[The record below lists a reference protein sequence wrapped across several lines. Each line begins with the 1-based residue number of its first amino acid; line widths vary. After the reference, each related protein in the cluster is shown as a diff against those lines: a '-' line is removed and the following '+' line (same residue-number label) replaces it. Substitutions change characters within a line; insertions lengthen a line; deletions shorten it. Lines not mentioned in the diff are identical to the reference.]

1 MNLIKPNR
9 TEYAKV
15 RVPSDQLLG
24 GQHFA
29 ATYAAEHVAGGEF
42 VIGAAFA
49 AWGASPM
56 AVLMGLVIGNLL
68 AVLSWAWV
76 CAPVAVRARLTL
88 YEYLTRMAGVGFVRV
103 FNVVNGVIF
112 LVIAGGMMTISAQA
126 IQGAMGLPAQMNW
139 YPDDAIFVVLV
150 GLVGAVVVLISL
162 MGFRQLTNFA
172 RYVSPYL
179 FVIFGVCTLASFPI
193 LWQAGRSA
201 NLGFGEIFSAYVWTS
216 SGEKS
221 LSMWHIA
228 AFTWGL
234 NLPLHLGLADMST
247 LRFAKKWQYGYHSV
261 WACYGGHFVAWVG
274 AGMLGAGS
282 AMLIGTSVHELDI
295 GGVVVPILGVA
306 GVLAVVLASIT
317 TAVPSLYRAA
327 LAFDALWHVGFAK
340 TVLLL
345 GVLTTAVACFPL
357 IFLKWLDLMAYFNI
371 VMAPVGAMIAAE
383 HFILARLG
391 VRPFW
396 HDGGAYN
403 MRAVMTWLFGLV
415 LAVGLFTSGVHLFF
429 IFIPVW
435 FLCVVFYVLMAY
447 PKAQKQST
455 PLPLLHD
462 AAYGVDEY
470 ISVWQPRQPKRTFG
484 RFVVLMAMLL
494 MCLPLYVVEP
504 AEMLGVFQL
513 GLFVLS
519 VLYFV
524 MVGHQM
530 MREKHSKFKP

>member
-1 MNLIKPNR
+1 MKPSQS
-9 TEYAKV
+9 EYTNV
-15 RVPSDQLLG
+15 RVPSDKLLG
-24 GQHFA
+24 GSHFA

-56 AVLMGLVIGNLL
+56 AVLVGLVMGNLL

-88 YEYLTRMAGVGFVRV
+88 YEYLSRTAGVGFVRV
-103 FNVVNGVIF
+103 FNVVNGLIF

-126 IQGAMGLPAQMNW
+126 IQGIIGQPPQMNW
-139 YPDDAIFVVLV
+139 YPSSMLFVILV
-150 GLVGAVVVLISL
+150 GFVGLMVVLISL

-179 FVIFGVCTLASFPI
+179 FVIFVVCALASLPI
-193 LWQAGRSA
+193 LWQSGKQSG
-201 NLGFGEIFSAYVWTS
+201 LSFGEIFSTYLWTPS
-216 SGEKS
+216 SDNRS

-228 AFTWGL
+228 VFTWGL
-234 NLPLHLGLADMST
+234 NLPLHLGLGDMST
-247 LRFAKKWQYGYHSV
+247 LRFAKKWRYGYHSV

-282 AMLIGTSVHELDI
+282 AILLGVSVHELDI
-295 GGVVVPILGVA
+295 GGVVVPILGLA
-306 GVLAVVLASIT
+306 GVLAVVLASVT

-327 LAFDALWHVGFAK
+327 LAFDALWHLGFTK

-345 GVLTTAVACFPL
+345 GVLTTAVACLPL

-371 VMAPVGAMIAAE
+371 VMAPVGAIIACE
-383 HFILARLG
+383 HFILPRLG

-396 HDGGAYN
+396 YGGKSAN
-403 MRAVMTWLFGLV
+403 ISAIKTWLFGLL
-415 LAVGLFTSGVHLFF
+415 LAVILLMSGVHLFF
-429 IFIPVW
+429 VFIPVW
-435 FLCVVFYVLMAY
+435 FLCVAFYALMAY
-447 PKAQKQST
+447 PRAQKQTVHYS
-455 PLPLLHD
+455 LLYD
-462 AAYGVDEY
+462 VAYGADQDICVP
-470 ISVWQPRQPKRTFG
+470 QRHHQQPKSAFG
-484 RFVVLMAMLL
+484 RFIVLLAMLM
-494 MCLPLYVVEP
+494 MCLPLYVSDPVS
-504 AEMLGVFQL
+504 MLGVFQL

-524 MVGHQM
+524 IVGHQM
-530 MREKHSKFKP
+530 KHENNNNA